1 MERRVA
7 AAVSA
12 KMQLAPPS
20 PAETEKI
27 AALAV
32 TSDANTLAEM
42 QADTRAAALM
52 RADRVR
58 WEGRNASENADA
70 EELRQLRQRILVAE
84 EEVAAKSTENT
95 WLKEELRRE
104 KERNKAEQ
112 WDVALKMLQEHEAQS
127 GAAAATMVSL

>member
-1 MERRVA
+1 M
-7 AAVSA
+7 
-12 KMQLAPPS
+12 
-20 PAETEKI
+20 
-27 AALAV
+27 
-32 TSDANTLAEM
+32 
-42 QADTRAAALM
+42 
-52 RADRVR
+52 
-58 WEGRNASENADA
+58 
-70 EELRQLRQRILVAE
+70 AE